1 MPTDS
6 SVATVASAIRAEAGR
21 RRTGDRLPSTREFV
35 RRLGVSPVT
44 VSRALAVVVSE
55 GAVITRP
62 GEGSFVAARR
72 AAGTGQPADFSWQT
86 LALGERRTSA
96 GGVLVSL
103 DEPPPGEIPLASGYL
118 HPSLLPVRALA
129 AAMARAARRPDA
141 WQRPPV
147 TGIDGL
153 RAWFARST
161 GGPVDAADVIVTAG
175 AQGALTAAFRAL
187 VPAGEALLVESP
199 TYPGALAAAAS
210 AGIRIVPVPVDG
222 DGIRPDAV
230 ARALAATNARAVYCQ
245 PTFQNPTGAVLSAAR
260 RPQLLA
266 AAAAAGAFIIEDDY
280 GRYLGHERPAPPPLI
295 TEDTDGRVVHLASL
309 TKPASPSLRI
319 GALIARGPVAERLR
333 DIRVVDDFF
342 VSRPLQ
348 ETALELVSS
357 PAWPRH
363 LASLAR
369 SLATRRATLAAALA
383 ERLPQFT
390 VPLLTR
396 GGVSLWV
403 RLPGHLADDQLA
415 SMAARHG
422 TVISPGRSFYP
433 AEPPG
438 SFIRL
443 SFAAAA
449 CPEDLHEG
457 VRRLALAAAPL
468 TAARR
473 PAHP

>member
-1 MPTDS
+1 MSQDS
-6 SVATVASAIRAEAGR
+6 SIATVAAAIRSEAGR
-21 RRTGDRLPSTREFV
+21 RRPGERLPSTREIT

-44 VSRALAVVVSE
+44 VSRALAALVAE

-62 GEGSFVAARR
+62 GEGSFVAARTVSTS
-72 AAGTGQPADFSWQT
+72 AQAADFSWQT

-96 GGVLVSL
+96 SGLLISL
-103 DEPPPGEIPLASGYL
+103 DEPAAGEIPLASGYL

-129 AAMARAARRPDA
+129 AAMARAGRRPDA

-153 RAWFARST
+153 RAWFARTT
-161 GGPVDAADVIVTAG
+161 GGHVDAADVIVTAG
-175 AQGALTAAFRAL
+175 AQGALAAAFRAL
-187 VPAGEALLVESP
+187 VPAGEVLLAESP
-199 TYPGALAAAAS
+199 TYPGALAVAAS

-222 DGIRPDAV
+222 DGVRPDAL
-230 ARALAATNARAVYCQ
+230 ARALAATGARAVYCQ
-245 PTFQNPTGAVLSAAR
+245 PTFQNPTGAVLSAER
-260 RPQLLA
+260 RPQVLA
-266 AAAAAGAFIIEDDY
+266 AAAAAGAFVVEDDY
-280 GRYLGHERPAPPPLI
+280 GRYLAHERPAPPPLI
-295 TEDTDGRVVHLASL
+295 TEDTEGRVVHLTSL

-333 DIRVVDDFF
+333 AVRVVDDFF

-363 LASLAR
+363 LATLAR
-369 SLATRRATLAAALA
+369 ALAARRATLALAL
-383 ERLPQFT
+383 RHRIPQFT
-390 VPLLTR
+390 IPVLPR
-396 GGVSLWV
+396 GGACLWV
-403 RLPGHLADDQLA
+403 RLPGHIGDDQLA
-415 SMAARHG
+415 SLAARHG
-422 TVISPGRSFYP
+422 TVISPGRSFHP

-449 CPEDLHEG
+449 RPEDLHEG
-457 VRRLALAAAPL
+457 VRRLALALPAA
-468 TAARR
+468 
-473 PAHP
+473 

>member
-1 MPTDS
+1 VPSDS
-6 SVATVASAIRAEAGR
+6 SIATVASAIRAEAAR
-21 RRTGDRLPSTREFV
+21 RRAGARLPSTREFV
-35 RRLGVSPVT
+35 RGLGVSPVT
-44 VSRALAVVVSE
+44 VSRALASLVAE
-55 GAVITRP
+55 GVVITRP
-62 GEGSFVAARR
+62 GEGSFVAARPVSE
-72 AAGTGQPADFSWQT
+72 TGQPADFGWQT

-96 GGVLVSL
+96 SGVLVSL
-103 DEPPPGEIPLASGYL
+103 DEPPSEEIPLASGYL

-161 GGPVDAADVIVTAG
+161 GGQVDAADVIVTAG

-187 VPAGEALLVESP
+187 VPAGEVLLVESP
-199 TYPGALAAAAS
+199 TYPGALAVAAS
-210 AGIRIVPVPVDG
+210 AGIRTVPVPVDG
-222 DGIRPDAV
+222 DGIRPGAL
-230 ARALAATNARAVYCQ
+230 ARAFAVTGARAVYCQ
-245 PTFQNPTGAVLSAAR
+245 PTFQNPTGVVLSGER
-260 RPQLLA
+260 RPQVLA
-266 AAAAAGAFIIEDDY
+266 AAAAAGAFVIEDDY

-295 TEDTDGRVVHLASL
+295 TEDTDGRVVHLTSL

-363 LASLAR
+363 LASLGRA
-369 SLATRRATLAAALA
+369 LASRRATLAVALQQ
-383 ERLPQFT
+383 RIPQFT
-390 VPLLTR
+390 IPVLPG
-396 GGVSLWV
+396 GGVCLWV
-403 RLPGHLADDQLA
+403 RMPGHLADDRLA
-415 SMAARHG
+415 RLAARHG

-449 CPEDLHEG
+449 RPEDLHEG
-457 VRRLALAAAPL
+457 VRRLALALPAA
-468 TAARR
+468 
-473 PAHP
+473 